1 VKTIELNAPCGDSV
15 LTMTDENKVLM
26 ASLGGVELVLS
37 ALRNHSSHVSVQAS
51 GLRGLTNLAVNGSLW
66 VCVELLLNPA
76 CGDSVLTMTDENEV
90 LIASLGGVEL
100 VLSALRNHSS
110 HASVQASGLRALT
123 NLAVN
128 GSLWVCVEA
137 AVEYCLW

>member
-1 VKTIELNAPCGDSV
+1 MLIS
-15 LTMTDENKVLM
+15 
-26 ASLGGVELVLS
+26 SLGGVELVLS
-37 ALRNHSSHVSVQAS
+37 ALGNHSSHVGIQDY
-51 GLRGLTNLAVNGSLW
+51 GLRALANLAVNGSLGCGGCCD
-66 VCVELLLNPA
+66 V
-76 CGDSVLTMTDENEV
+76 CGDGMSTMAGENKV

-110 HASVQASGLRALT
+110 HASVQASGLRGLT